1 MSIQGLILQA
11 MGPVQLESVTRWL
24 ELWRD
29 GDPEAIERVTA
40 LVYQD
45 LRRLAAYHLN
55 RESNADIMQATALV
69 HEVYLRMSSL
79 RSIDWKGRPHFI
91 SVVTKM
97 MRQILVDQARARN
110 SAKRDAGAMGELPL
124 IKEHQP
130 LDTLAVD
137 QALNRIAE
145 HYPRCAQIVELR
157 FFGDL
162 DFKEIAS
169 LLNLSLATV
178 ERDWRFA
185 RAWLRKN
192 MEGTKG

>member
-1 MSIQGLILQA
+1 MES
-11 MGPVQLESVTRWL
+11 VQIESVTRWL

-29 GDPEAIERVTA
+29 GDAEALERVTA

-55 RESNADIMQATALV
+55 RESDADTLQATALV

-97 MRQILVDQARARN
+97 MRQILVDQARARK
-110 SAKRDAGAMGELPL
+110 SAKRDAGAMAETPL
-124 IKEHQP
+124 IQEHQQ

-137 QALNRIAE
+137 QALDRIAE
-145 HYPRCAQIVELR
+145 SYPRCAQVVELR

-162 DFKEIAS
+162 DFSEIAS
-169 LLNLSLATV
+169 VLNLSLATV

-192 MEGTKG
+192 MEGARG